1 MTNEEFQK
9 LILEKLVSIEKG
21 QRNLEKVQLEISDR
35 VIALEGNI
43 NAIQEQTITLS
54 EFREETKE
62 NFSVLSNRVDGIENK
77 LDDIESNNANMH
89 LDLGSS
95 MNALRE
101 DLNAIEIVTSKN
113 WNDIAKLKTVR

>member
-1 MTNEEFQK
+1 M
-9 LILEKLVSIEKG
+9 VGIEKG

-35 VIALEGNI
+35 VIVLEGNI

-62 NFSVLSNRVDGIENK
+62 NFSALFNKVEGIENK
-77 LDDIESNNANMH
+77 LDDIESNNANRH
-89 LDLGSS
+89 LDLGSG